1 MRMPSS
7 DVLSKAGFEAIQQRV
22 GGLGLTK
29 ADNKELLSAV
39 REAIAAQ
46 TQAIKDKDGVD
57 KAVWAAL
64 ETEVSDIADKLS
76 EPLAEKLTGIIAGRV
91 PIDLMAPVA
100 MPDNFGELTTRLDKK
115 ANEIMKDVVDF
126 HSAYSGAGILVKE
139 SEANTILAD
148 ILDTGEAD
156 SIRADVAAIEKAF
169 GNRDEVKVLKAQAR
183 ALENMAKVFAKQY
196 AVLDGKE
203 TMDAIFIAYDLALA
217 YKQQDEKVKEA
228 LGKKQNLVSNDLNI
242 SLSGTEMDQ
251 RILDAYKQ
259 KVAAMIA
266 PVTPSDIEAVYLR
279 EETGLTR
286 KSVSTFNFRNLAY
299 EIALESYSTIPFDA
313 ENPEA
318 LAIEK
323 AKDIAFQRAKK
334 SFRAFRDRGLTAG
347 GKVVDKM
354 VDAAKAAGELGAAMG
369 EEASVA
375 AGFFADVLGR
385 QEIKAGIEKFKSRPQ
400 RPTLAESVSDVQ
412 AMMRERQ
419 ENIST
424 DLRERQ
430 ARQEE
435 KPRLVPSVAA
445 VQGRGPGGRF
455 LPGQDAIAPLD
466 SFVAKEAASAE
477 IASRLQA
484 QIDQAEEDIVRITAE
499 AQDDDYIDA
508 TYGGLLASG
517 SMTEQEVRDAESER
531 LREATERRQEAI
543 DKADAMGLILRNPFG
558 KKQAYPDYPGADRP
572 THCST
577 WKGRFDEIH
586 WVEPTQ
592 LLKMF
597 NAMGGQYK
605 AVPHDGHFHVSDAEE
620 DALWAAGE
628 HPQQEEILEQRE
640 RMRKQNVAAGFP
652 VAYNPGGVRWYA

>member
-1 MRMPSS
+1 MQMPPS
-7 DVLSKAGFEAIQQRV
+7 DVLSKAGFEAIQERV

-29 ADNKELLSAV
+29 DDNKELLSAV

-46 TQAIKDKDGVD
+46 TQAIKDKEGVD
-57 KAVWAAL
+57 EAVWAAL
-64 ETEVSDIADKLS
+64 ETEVSDIAAKLS

-126 HSAYSGAGILVKE
+126 HAAYSGAGIWVKE
-139 SEANTILAD
+139 SDANTLLAD

-169 GNRDEVKVLKAQAR
+169 GNRDEVKVLKGQAR

-251 RILDAYKQ
+251 RYLDAYKQ

-286 KSVSTFNFRNLAY
+286 KSVATFNFRNLAN
-299 EIALESYSTIPFDA
+299 EIAMEAYTTIRFDD
-313 ENPEA
+313 ENPEE
-318 LAIEK
+318 LAIAK
-323 AKDIAFQRAKK
+323 SKDIAFQRAKK
-334 SFRAFRDRGLTAG
+334 SFRAYRDRGLTAG

-354 VDAAKAAGELGAAMG
+354 VDAAKAAGELV
-369 EEASVA
+369 EE
-375 AGFFADVLGR
+375 LT
-385 QEIKAGIEKFKSRPQ
+385 SRPQ
-400 RPTLAESVSDVQ
+400 RPTLAESVSAVQ
-412 AMMRERQ
+412 AMMQERQ
-419 ENIST
+419 DNI
-424 DLRERQ
+424 ERQ
-430 ARQEE
+430 RISDALEDPLSLPLRPSKAERDRVEVEDEFILGPDGVWLRAGEQS
-435 KPRLVPSVAA
+435 RLPTRA
-445 VQGRGPGGRF
+445 GK
-455 LPGQDAIAPLD
+455 IASD
-466 SFVAKEAASAE
+466 E

-484 QIDQAEEDIVRITAE
+484 QIDQAEDDIVRITAE
-499 AQDDDYIDA
+499 AQDDDYLDA
-508 TYGGLLASG
+508 TYGALLDSG
-517 SMTEQEVRDAESER
+517 SMTDQEVRDAESER

-543 DKADAMGLILRNPFG
+543 DKADEMGLILRNPFG

>member
-1 MRMPSS
+1 MQMPSS
-7 DVLSKAGFEAIQQRV
+7 DVLSKAGFEAIQKRV

-29 ADNKELLSAV
+29 DDNKELLSAV

-46 TQAIKDKDGVD
+46 TQAIKDKEGVD
-57 KAVWAAL
+57 EAVWAAL
-64 ETEVSDIADKLS
+64 ETEVSDIAAKLS

-126 HSAYSGAGILVKE
+126 HAAYSGAGIFVKE
-139 SEANTILAD
+139 SDANTLLAD

-203 TMDAIFIAYDLALA
+203 TMDAIFHAYDLALA

-286 KSVSTFNFRNLAY
+286 KSVAAFNFRNLAY
-299 EIALESYSTIPFDA
+299 EIALEAYTTIRFDE

-354 VDAAKAAGELGAAMG
+354 VDAAKAALNWPRMPESPPPSRLASSLTFSAA
-369 EEASVA
+369 
-375 AGFFADVLGR
+375 
-385 QEIKAGIEKFKSRPQ
+385 KKSR
-400 RPTLAESVSDVQ
+400 RA
-412 AMMRERQ
+412 
-419 ENIST
+419 
-424 DLRERQ
+424 LR
-430 ARQEE
+430 
-435 KPRLVPSVAA
+435 S
-445 VQGRGPGGRF
+445 
-455 LPGQDAIAPLD
+455 
-466 SFVAKEAASAE
+466 
-477 IASRLQA
+477 
-484 QIDQAEEDIVRITAE
+484 
-499 AQDDDYIDA
+499 
-508 TYGGLLASG
+508 
-517 SMTEQEVRDAESER
+517 
-531 LREATERRQEAI
+531 
-543 DKADAMGLILRNPFG
+543 
-558 KKQAYPDYPGADRP
+558 
-572 THCST
+572 
-577 WKGRFDEIH
+577 
-586 WVEPTQ
+586 
-592 LLKMF
+592 
-597 NAMGGQYK
+597 
-605 AVPHDGHFHVSDAEE
+605 
-620 DALWAAGE
+620 
-628 HPQQEEILEQRE
+628 
-640 RMRKQNVAAGFP
+640 
-652 VAYNPGGVRWYA
+652 